1 LSNAEYPALVYDEVF
16 AGPPGCGTRAPRTG
30 GGIVRILANDLHVNC
45 QFSGPERAP
54 LVVLSH
60 SLASSG
66 IMWEQQMSA
75 LVGGY
80 RVLRYDTRG
89 HGGSDAPAGPY
100 TLDEL
105 GDDAVAMLDA
115 LEIERMHWVGLSMG
129 GIIGQNL
136 AIRYP
141 ERLSSL
147 VLCDTTSRTPE
158 EAKSMWDERIAVA
171 EKHGMEPLCGATMER
186 WFTPSFQEADGPE
199 LQVIREQFLHTP
211 TSGYVGCCQAIRELD
226 YTERLSG
233 IALAVHL
240 IVGADD
246 PSTPPEA
253 ARTIQERISGASL
266 TIIDNGSHLC
276 NVEQPAAFNRALLGF
291 LERV

>member
-1 LSNAEYPALVYDEVF
+1 MLVYDELF
-16 AGPPGCGTRAPRTG
+16 AGPRGYGTRAPRTG

-45 QFSGPERAP
+45 QFSGPEQAP

-75 LVGGY
+75 LADRY

-100 TLDEL
+100 TLDAL
-105 GDDAVAMLDA
+105 GDDAIAMLDV
-115 LEIERMHWVGLSMG
+115 LDIERMHWVGLSMG
-129 GIIGQNL
+129 GMIGQNL
-136 AIRYP
+136 AIRHP

-147 VLCDTTSRTPE
+147 VLCDTTSRIPQD
-158 EAKSMWDERIAVA
+158 AKSVWDERIAVA
-171 EKHGMEPLCGATMER
+171 GKHGMEPLCGATLER
-186 WFTPSFQEADGPE
+186 WFTPSFHEEDGPE
-199 LQVIREQFLHTP
+199 LQAIREQFLHTP
-211 TSGYVGCCQAIRELD
+211 ISGYVGCCQAIRELD

-233 IALAVHL
+233 IALAVHV

-246 PSTPPEA
+246 PSTPPAA
-253 ARTIQERISGASL
+253 ARTIQERISGAAL

-276 NVEQPAAFNRALLGF
+276 NVEQPATFNRALLEF
-291 LERV
+291 LAKV